1 MTPNARTLRT
11 RPLAATLLLA
21 LSLTAGAAPLDD
33 MVALDA
39 AYIPAL
45 ASTSAAAQNTS
56 AVPRAQAA
64 LAALQTQWPTLR
76 RRLGATWGARPPAV
90 WTTALN
96 GAGRQ
101 IAEAAT
107 AASRADWTQAHE
119 ALEPVR
125 LELAK
130 ARRQLGMD
138 YAVDRLTAFHGP
150 MEDLARA
157 GATWPATS
165 VDAARRSELE
175 RHFAHARARWH
186 TVEAST
192 IDAAAHGLS
201 AARAAQLRQAMDA
214 ESAALS
220 RLSDALRAD
229 DTARLLK
236 AAVAIKPPFARAFTS
251 FGQSDGDAKR

>member
-1 MTPNARTLRT
+1 MTPNARTFRSS
-11 RPLAATLLLA
+11 PLAAALLLF
-21 LSLTAGAAPLDD
+21 LSLSAGAAPLDD

-39 AYIPAL
+39 VYIPAL
-45 ASTSAAAQNTS
+45 ASTSAAAQKSS

-64 LAALQTQWPTLR
+64 LAALQTQWPTLH
-76 RRLGATWGARPPAV
+76 RRLGSTWGARPPAV
-90 WTTALN
+90 WTAALK

-101 IAEAAT
+101 ISEAAA
-107 AASRADWTQAHE
+107 AASRADWAQAHE

-125 LELAK
+125 LELAR
-130 ARRQLGMD
+130 ARGQLGMD

-150 MEDLARA
+150 MEDLAQA
-157 GATWPATS
+157 GATWPVTS
-165 VDAARRSELE
+165 VDAARRGELE

-186 TVEAST
+186 AVEGLV
-192 IDAAAHGLS
+192 IDTAAHGLS
-201 AARAAQLRQAMDA
+201 AARAAQLRQAMDE

-251 FGQSDGDAKR
+251 FGRSDNDATR